1 MTLPLLPQDDPQGDR
16 RGAAL
21 AWAQQAYTYRYD
33 ALAPLATIANLPATE
48 HFDIR
53 YNALQLGT
61 MSRISANM
69 GMVTVRNDLEPFQ
82 GLQEYEEFYPLLPK
96 PSSLS
101 NHHDDRSFARQRVA
115 GANPMVLRRVID
127 ARELADMDLAG
138 QFTAITGLPSL
149 EAGVASG
156 QLFVADYRM
165 FADTVTGT
173 HGGRPKWLAPAVAL
187 FCWRPSGLADRG
199 GLAPVAIRLSPRSVT
214 VTPKDGAA
222 WQAAKTHVQV
232 ADANHHE
239 MSTHLGR
246 THLVMEPFAIATARQ
261 LAPNHPLRLLLDPH
275 LRFNLARNA
284 LARETLIKQDGP
296 VDRLLAGT
304 LQSSLKI
311 ATEAAASWHFENF
324 KLPNELKS
332 RGVDD
337 ADLLPDYPYR
347 DDGLLLWDSIGAF
360 AREYVGL
367 YYSSPASVQ
376 GDVEVQAWRTE
387 ISAQNGGR
395 ILGVPEEVATPDAL
409 AAILQQIIFTAGPQH
424 SAVNYP
430 QWDFV
435 GAPANM
441 PLAAYASFEPPPNST
456 DTLSDAVLPILPPP
470 GQVRDQ
476 IEVMRFLTGWQY
488 DRLGSYPKDH
498 FGDPR
503 AQAAV
508 SRFQAALN
516 IAERRIHD
524 RNTRR
529 VQPYEY
535 LLPSNILNSSSI

>member
-332 RGVDD
+332 RGVDN

-367 YYSSPASVQ
+367 YYS
-376 GDVEVQAWRTE
+376 
-387 ISAQNGGR
+387 
-395 ILGVPEEVATPDAL
+395 
-409 AAILQQIIFTAGPQH
+409 
-424 SAVNYP
+424 
-430 QWDFV
+430 
-435 GAPANM
+435 
-441 PLAAYASFEPPPNST
+441 
-456 DTLSDAVLPILPPP
+456 
-470 GQVRDQ
+470 
-476 IEVMRFLTGWQY
+476 
-488 DRLGSYPKDH
+488 
-498 FGDPR
+498 
-503 AQAAV
+503 
-508 SRFQAALN
+508 
-516 IAERRIHD
+516 
-524 RNTRR
+524 
-529 VQPYEY
+529 
-535 LLPSNILNSSSI
+535 